1 MENDKELQVQTL
13 IEPMA
18 LGDIFFKSGMFPDIK
33 SQAQAV
39 VKILAGKELGLSPME
54 AMNSLYMVNNH
65 IAITAKIIASKIKKS
80 GKYDYTVNKL
90 DENECQITF
99 FEIKETVKEKLGES
113 TFTIKDAAKAG
124 IVNKDNWKNYPKN
137 MLFARALSNG
147 SRWYCPD
154 ATTGFYSIEELEDI
168 GDIKKEEVIT
178 IDQATGEVKKDGND
192 TQAI

>member
-1 MENDKELQVQTL
+1 MEEEKGLQVQAL

-18 LGDIFFKSGMFPDIK
+18 LGDVFFKSGMFPDIK

-90 DENECQITF
+90 DDKECSISF
-99 FEIKETVKEKLGES
+99 FEIKGDTKEKLGDS
-113 TFTIKDAAKAG
+113 VFTFQDAAKAG
-124 IVNKDNWKNYPKN
+124 LVNKDNWKNYPKN

-154 ATTGFYSIEELEDI
+154 ATTGFYSVEELEDI

-178 IDQATGEVKKDGND
+178 IDSATGEVKKNGA
-192 TQAI
+192 TA

>member
-1 MENDKELQVQTL
+1 MDEEKGLQVQAL

-18 LGDIFFKSGMFPDIK
+18 LGDVFFKSGMFPDIK

-90 DENECQITF
+90 DDKECSISF
-99 FEIKETVKEKLGES
+99 FEIKGGNKEKLGDS
-113 TFTIKDAAKAG
+113 VFTIQDAAKAG
-124 IVNKDNWKNYPKN
+124 IINKDNWKNYPKN
-137 MLFARALSNG
+137 MLFARTLSNG

-154 ATTGFYSIEELEDI
+154 ATTGFYSVEELEDI
-168 GDIKKEEVIT
+168 EPTISKEKVIT
-178 IDQATGEVKKDGND
+178 IDAEGEVKTNGE
-192 TQAI
+192 A